1 MADLQTER
9 TTLHRLPER
18 GSHDRAAIDAILDEA
33 IVCHLGFVDAGQPY
47 VIPTVYARVGDVI
60 YLHGSAASRTL
71 RAVRGAIPVC
81 LTVTLL
87 DGLVLARSAFHH
99 SVNYRSVVLLGTA
112 SGVEDPEEKTA
123 ALHAIVEHTVPG
135 RSTDA
140 RASNDKERR
149 ATIVLKL
156 AITEASAKIRAGGPK
171 DDPEDMARQIWAGVI
186 PLRTVAGD
194 PVREP
199 DCDVAAPAYVAAYL
213 RP

>member
-1 MADLQTER
+1 MCRRQLYEVFA
-9 TTLHRLPER
+9 
-18 GSHDRAAIDAILDEA
+18 RAA
-33 IVCHLGFVDAGQPY
+33 
-47 VIPTVYARVGDVI
+47 
-60 YLHGSAASRTL
+60 
-71 RAVRGAIPVC
+71 
-81 LTVTLL
+81 
-87 DGLVLARSAFHH
+87 
-99 SVNYRSVVLLGTA
+99 N
-112 SGVEDPEEKTA
+112 
-123 ALHAIVEHTVPG
+123 TVPEVVALG

-156 AITEASAKIRAGGPK
+156 AITEASAKIRVGGPK
-171 DDPEDMARQIWAGVI
+171 DDAEDMARRIWAGVI